1 VNLFAFYKAEYRH
14 QLLNVKIYSVNK
26 NTKIALTLRLYMK
39 KLFIETYGCQM
50 NFADSEILVS
60 ILTDDAYTPTDD
72 YKQADLILVNTCSI
86 RDHAEQR
93 VFNRLNEF
101 ASLKKHVPHLR
112 IGIVGC
118 MAERLKEQLL
128 GLSVDLVVGPDA
140 YRSLPSL
147 LKTIQDGQKGI
158 NTILSESETYDDIT
172 PIKTDTNGVTA
183 FISIMRGCENFCA
196 YCVVPYTR
204 GKERSRSALTIVNEA
219 RLLFEQGYREI
230 TLLGQNVN
238 SYRWASGSVSVSK
251 DSDNM
256 INGIVDV
263 SSYKGGAVVDFPDLM
278 HKIANVSPQL
288 RVRFATSHP
297 KDISDELLQTIAAH
311 ENICKSIHL
320 PVQSGSNNILQKMN
334 RKYTREWYLKRIA
347 AIKRIIPDCTIST
360 DIISGFCSETEQ
372 DHNDTLSLMREVG
385 YSSAFMFKYS
395 ERPDTFA
402 AKNYKDD
409 VPEEIKLRRLNEIIN
424 LQRTLSLGSNE
435 KETGL
440 IREILIEGESH
451 RNPQQSYGRTS
462 QNKVVVF
469 DNPQQIKAGT
479 YIKAKITRCTP
490 ATLIGD
496 IEV

>member
-1 VNLFAFYKAEYRH
+1 
-14 QLLNVKIYSVNK
+14 
-26 NTKIALTLRLYMK
+26 MK
-39 KLFIETYGCQM
+39 KFFIETYGCQM
-50 NFADSEILVS
+50 NFADSEILAS
-60 ILTDDAYTPTDD
+60 ILTADGYILTAD

-101 ASLKKHVPHLR
+101 SSLKKRAPQVR

-128 GLSVDLVVGPDA
+128 EERLQVDLVVGPDA
-140 YRSLPSL
+140 YRSLPQL
-147 LKTIQDGQKGI
+147 LRQAESGQKGI

-172 PIKTDTNGVTA
+172 PVKTDTNGVTA

-204 GKERSRSALTIVNEA
+204 GKERSRNAETIINEA
-219 RLLFEQGYREI
+219 RSLFEQGYREI

-238 SYRWASGSVSVSK
+238 SYR
-251 DSDNM
+251 
-256 INGIVDV
+256 
-263 SSYKGGAVVDFPDLM
+263 GGAVGFPQLM
-278 HKIANVSPQL
+278 AQVAAVSPLL

-297 KDISDELLQTIAAH
+297 KDISDELLRTIAAYN
-311 ENICKSIHL
+311 NICKNIHL
-320 PVQSGSNNILQKMN
+320 PVQSGSNGMLKKMN
-334 RKYTREWYLKRIA
+334 RKYTREWYLERIN
-347 AIKRIIPDCTIST
+347 AIKSIIPDCTVST
-360 DIISGFCSETEQ
+360 DVIAGFCGETEE

-402 AKNYKDD
+402 AENYKDD
-409 VPEEIKLRRLNEIIN
+409 VSEEVKLRRLNGIID
-424 LQRTLSLGSNE
+424 LQRELSLAGNE
-435 KETGL
+435 KEIGL
-440 IREILIEGESH
+440 KREILIEGASH

-469 DNPQQIKAGT
+469 DNSQQLKAGT
-479 YIKAKITRCTP
+479 YIDVKILRCTP
-490 ATLIGD
+490 ATLIG
-496 IEV
+496 ELSACLA